1 MRYTIGIYA
10 LCAAAA
16 CCGAWAQG
24 ANPAFA
30 NPATPAIETG
40 KPARDMVNASDQLF
54 LRTAAVGNRAEVEL
68 GKLAADKASA
78 ASVKDFGRRM
88 AADHAMT
95 LDALQELA
103 RSSDTPLPRELDMDH
118 VVVMQQLEEA
128 QSQSTAFDIE
138 YMRSQIADHQRTT
151 QLLEYQ
157 IGAGQSDRVR
167 DFAKATLVAVLDHLE
182 TAKAIHAELTGAAP

>member
-10 LCAAAA
+10 ACAAAA

-40 KPARDMVNASDQLF
+40 RPARDMVNASDQVF
-54 LRTAAVGNRAEVEL
+54 LRAAAVGNRAEVEL
-68 GKLAADKASA
+68 GELAADKASA
-78 ASVKDFGRRM
+78 ASVKDFARRM

-128 QSQSTAFDIE
+128 QSTTFDIE
-138 YMRSQIADHQRTT
+138 YIRSQIADHQRTT

-167 DFAKATLVAVLDHLE
+167 DFAKTTLVAVLDHLE